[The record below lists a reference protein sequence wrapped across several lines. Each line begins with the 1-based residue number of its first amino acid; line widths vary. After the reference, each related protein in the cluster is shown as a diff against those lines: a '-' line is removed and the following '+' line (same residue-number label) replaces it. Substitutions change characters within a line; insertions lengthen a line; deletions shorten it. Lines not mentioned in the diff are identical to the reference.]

1 MKITLVVFVSVWL
14 SAGSAWAVLGQSEA
28 SVSQDQK
35 RLDAQLDT
43 EVNQNYSVQHLKAA
57 NGTEVREY
65 VSSKGLVFGIA
76 WEGQKIP
83 DLAELLGD
91 YYSVYQA
98 ALSASVHRRAP
109 VVVHTDDFV
118 FEMSGTM
125 RAFYGRAYL
134 PNSIPNT
141 LTPEGIK

>member
-1 MKITLVVFVSVWL
+1 MLGQ
-14 SAGSAWAVLGQSEA
+14 SAGSIEAVRQ
-28 SVSQDQK
+28 

-43 EVNQNYSVQHLKAA
+43 EVKENYSVQHIDAPDDTK
-57 NGTEVREY
+57 VRAY
-65 VSSKGLVFGIA
+65 VSAKGLVFGIA
-76 WEGQKIP
+76 WEGHKIP
-83 DLAELLGD
+83 DLSLLLGA

-109 VVVHTDDFV
+109 VEVHKDDFV

-134 PNSIPNT
+134 LNSMPPAV
-141 LTPEGIK
+141 TPEEIK